1 MQTVVLCPPHLLQP
15 QQGQQ
20 QQQQQQQPQQ
30 QQQQQSNQN
39 GFGQQQNTFG
49 QQNNGFAQQQQQQQ
63 QQQQYQAPQPPPP
76 QPQSFQQAPQTFT
89 PQAPQTFTPQA
100 PQSFAPS
107 TQPQTS
113 TPAPMTPGAGIK
125 DPRLNKY
132 AGGFVTSADPT
143 DRSIAAKYGN
153 ADYYSVPG
161 SHTSTSGYG
170 GAAAPQQQPGGYGQQ
185 PGGYGQQQQQQQQQQ
200 QPGGYS
206 QQNQQQQQQQAPQV
220 MQPGNFNAPSSNG
233 GPQGMMN
240 PNAALAQNTQAN
252 KEAALRKAEEDKAKA
267 AQLAIDNRPKT
278 LAEVP
283 QDQQFVIQQL
293 QQLHGALQQMGL
305 SGLQARK
312 LADFDKVTQGL
323 IQVLAKGQA
332 DATVLGG
339 LVQIGN
345 MVAGRDF
352 NGALQI
358 HRSLT
363 QSSWDAHKDWL
374 KPLKNGLDIARR
386 NIR

>member
-1 MQTVVLCPPHLLQP
+1 
-15 QQGQQ
+15 
-20 QQQQQQQPQQ
+20 
-30 QQQQQSNQN
+30 
-39 GFGQQQNTFG
+39 
-49 QQNNGFAQQQQQQQ
+49 
-63 QQQQYQAPQPPPP
+63 
-76 QPQSFQQAPQTFT
+76 
-89 PQAPQTFTPQA
+89 
-100 PQSFAPS
+100 
-107 TQPQTS
+107 
-113 TPAPMTPGAGIK
+113 
-125 DPRLNKY
+125 
-132 AGGFVTSADPT
+132 
-143 DRSIAAKYGN
+143 
-153 ADYYSVPG
+153 
-161 SHTSTSGYG
+161 
-170 GAAAPQQQPGGYGQQ
+170 
-185 PGGYGQQQQQQQQQQ
+185 
-200 QPGGYS
+200 
-206 QQNQQQQQQQAPQV
+206 

-278 LAEVP
+278 LGEVP

>member
-1 MQTVVLCPPHLLQP
+1 MGNNNIKHL
-15 QQGQQ
+15 
-20 QQQQQQQPQQ
+20 
-30 QQQQQSNQN
+30 
-39 GFGQQQNTFG
+39 
-49 QQNNGFAQQQQQQQ
+49 
-63 QQQQYQAPQPPPP
+63 PPPP
-76 QPQSFQQAPQTFT
+76 QPQSFQ
-89 PQAPQTFTPQA
+89 QAPQTFTPQA

-185 PGGYGQQQQQQQQQQ
+185 PGGYGQQQQQQQQ
-200 QPGGYS
+200 
-206 QQNQQQQQQQAPQV
+206 APQV

-252 KEAALRKAEEDKAKA
+252 KEAALRKAEEDKA
-267 AQLAIDNRPKT
+267 
-278 LAEVP
+278 
-283 QDQQFVIQQL
+283 
-293 QQLHGALQQMGL
+293 
-305 SGLQARK
+305 
-312 LADFDKVTQGL
+312 
-323 IQVLAKGQA
+323 
-332 DATVLGG
+332 
-339 LVQIGN
+339 
-345 MVAGRDF
+345 
-352 NGALQI
+352 
-358 HRSLT
+358 
-363 QSSWDAHKDWL
+363 
-374 KPLKNGLDIARR
+374 
-386 NIR
+386 